1 MRSKQDCV
9 RARTPTDSQRQFGL
23 RDFDDGMWKPDL
35 NIRSASYTVQQ
46 GWYQKVGKV
55 VTIGWKIEAQIP
67 SSAVGI
73 PIQITGVPYK
83 PLSDAFGGG
92 VARNISY
99 NQENSAFEGWCVNTD
114 GVIKTSCTS
123 IYPLEGGKV
132 ILAGTI
138 CYAVS

>member
-1 MRSKQDCV
+1 MEKFTAENV
-9 RARTPTDSQRQFGL
+9 WFAL
-23 RDFDDGMWKPDL
+23 
-35 NIRSASYTVQQ
+35 
-46 GWYQKVGKV
+46 V
-55 VTIGWKIEAQIP
+55 VLVIVIG
-67 SSAVGI
+67 AV
-73 PIQITGVPYK
+73 
-83 PLSDAFGGG
+83 LG

>member
-1 MRSKQDCV
+1 MRRKQDIV
-9 RARTPTDSQRQFGL
+9 RARTPTDLQRQFGL
-23 RDFDDGMWKPDL
+23 RELDVGVWVPTL
-35 NIRSASYTVQQ
+35 NNKSVSYIVQH

-55 VTIGWKIEAQIP
+55 VTIGWQIEAEIP
-67 SSAVGI
+67 ESAIGI
-73 PIQITGVPYK
+73 ELEISRVPFMPVCNAY
-83 PLSDAFGGG
+83 GGG